1 MKKLTISK
9 LGAIVF
15 IIILFILH
23 FVNTSVNPKWQPISV
38 YAIGTAGW
46 LMNIAFFL
54 LGISFLTLGLYL
66 IKNFPKTG
74 AKVGGILL
82 ILASLGN
89 FLASIFNTDPISTLP
104 DQMTMSG
111 QIHNSAA
118 GLLGFMILATVF
130 IAFQF
135 IKREQLKPFG
145 KNMLVLTVI
154 LWGSELAL
162 IVTMGIYMS
171 ETNGMITPETPIG
184 WLGRVVIVIC
194 AIWVWACANYLQ
206 KSNFKN

>member
-1 MKKLTISK
+1 
-9 LGAIVF
+9 
-15 IIILFILH
+15 
-23 FVNTSVNPKWQPISV
+23 
-38 YAIGTAGW
+38 
-46 LMNIAFFL
+46 
-54 LGISFLTLGLYL
+54 
-66 IKNFPKTG
+66 
-74 AKVGGILL
+74 
-82 ILASLGN
+82 
-89 FLASIFNTDPISTLP
+89 
-104 DQMTMSG
+104 MTMSG

-194 AIWVWACANYLQ
+194 AIWVWACTNYLQ